1 MSTLTVAPRPLT
13 TRPAA
18 ARKPSGP
25 NAVRPGLS
33 VRHVAGV
40 RPAACLVSVMSPRG
54 SSRAEG
60 SSWWW
65 HSWRHW
71 WAALSWPASS
81 RSCQW
86 ATLRSEVPPSPHDD
100 EGAAPTGGAFV
111 ACEQC
116 W

>member
-40 RPAACLVSVMSPRG
+40 RPQRAWCPSMSPRG

-65 HSWRHW
+65 HSWRRW
-71 WAALSWPASS
+71 WAALSWPASW
-81 RSCQW
+81 RSCPS
-86 ATLRSEVPPSPHDD
+86 ATRPSEGSPFLSTTKAPP
-100 EGAAPTGGAFV
+100 ETGGAFV
-111 ACEQC
+111 A
-116 W
+116 